1 MSEAGD
7 DTTTSVV
14 LAHAIISAG
23 MKVLDAGT
31 SPVCLRSGIDKVI
44 AKVVAIIK
52 RMAIPA
58 VCREGQIA
66 RIAANGDDEIGE
78 TVTKAV
84 EMAGPNGIVSV
95 DRSRTNKTHIE
106 FSGGRPSVSWSGG
119 G

>member
-7 DTTTSVV
+7 DTTASVV

-23 MKVLDAGT
+23 MKVLASCT
-31 SPVCLRSGIDKVI
+31 SPVLLRSGIDKVI

-66 RIAANGDDEIGE
+66 RIAANGDDEIGD
-78 TVTKAV
+78 TVTKAD
-84 EMAGPNGIVSV
+84 G
-95 DRSRTNKTHIE
+95 THLKVKE
-106 FSGGRPSVSWSGG
+106 FEHEPVFESETASSP
-119 G
+119 